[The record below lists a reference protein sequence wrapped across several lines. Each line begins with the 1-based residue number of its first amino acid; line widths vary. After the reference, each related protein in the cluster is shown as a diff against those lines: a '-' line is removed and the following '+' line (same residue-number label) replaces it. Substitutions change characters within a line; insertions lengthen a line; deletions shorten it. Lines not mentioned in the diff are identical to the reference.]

1 VEVTTKSIHHRRT
14 NMELDLYMQ
23 TIHRSR
29 YARRRAEEK
38 RRETHPETVGRYF
51 DYFTEQKKRHSDKLA
66 FAVREELEE
75 SILGLDIMSD
85 EAGLPASSSQTA
97 IAPIYR
103 PAMEVDHRSV
113 SAECCS
119 SQRRTAC
126 S

>member
-1 VEVTTKSIHHRRT
+1 
-14 NMELDLYMQ
+14 MLAGELKKRD
-23 TIHRSR
+23 
-29 YARRRAEEK
+29 ARRIQKQLAA
-38 RRETHPETVGRYF
+38 TSITSL
-51 DYFTEQKKRHSDKLA
+51 EQKKRHSDKLA

-113 SAECCS
+113 CAECCS